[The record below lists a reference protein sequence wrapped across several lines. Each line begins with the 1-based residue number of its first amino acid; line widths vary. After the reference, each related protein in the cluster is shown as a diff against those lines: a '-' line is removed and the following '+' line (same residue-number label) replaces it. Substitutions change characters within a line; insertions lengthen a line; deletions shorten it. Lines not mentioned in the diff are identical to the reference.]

1 MAGKLTH
8 VFFNIYPFI
17 LATDS
22 ADAVNACVLIKS
34 ELQILCG
41 SHQANFES

>member
-17 LATDS
+17 LAKDS
-22 ADAVNACVLIKS
+22 ADAVNACVLIK
-34 ELQILCG
+34 
-41 SHQANFES
+41 FEM